1 MYRLKLH
8 RGVVKQFARLPKS
21 DQQRLAEAIRGL
33 SVDPRPKG
41 CVNLR
46 EVIFRVRV
54 GRYRIVYAVFDDML
68 VIVVVKVARR
78 SEATYKDLKTLI
90 SKAGKMLEEQE

>member
-8 RGVVKQFARLPKS
+8 RGVVKQFARLPNS
-21 DQQRLAEAIRGL
+21 DQQRLAEALRGL

-46 EVIFRVRV
+46 EVLFRVRV
-54 GRYRIVYAVFDDML
+54 GRYRIVYAILDDML

-90 SKAGKMLEEQE
+90 SKAGKMLDELE